1 MNFEVEHASFG
12 YRKEPDILKDI
23 HFQIGKGEILSIL
36 GSNGVGKTTLLK
48 CTLGFLP
55 WRSGQT
61 LIDGKPWSE
70 WKNQEIW
77 KRIGYVPQAKRS
89 AFSYTTEEMVLLG
102 RNAHLG
108 LLSQPTKKDYDHA
121 KECLEMVGMSRL
133 IGKLCNEISG
143 GELQMVLIARA
154 LATDPELL
162 ILDEP
167 ESNLDFKNQLIVIHT
182 IRDLCKERGI
192 SSIVNT
198 HYPEHALAIS
208 HKAMILNRDGTN
220 AFGPAN
226 EIINEERLAKAFDV
240 DVRIRS
246 FMVVDNTHTCV
257 LPIDIVRK
265 STCDGGNG
273 TIRLAEKKD
282 EKEPYRAERKL
293 IAAAKH
299 AAGKGVV

>member
-1 MNFEVEHASFG
+1 MIFEVKEASFG
-12 YRKEPDILKDI
+12 YKKSPDILKDLA
-23 HFQIGKGEILSIL
+23 FTVNEGEILSIL

-55 WRSGQT
+55 WRTGCT
-61 LIDGKPWSE
+61 YINGKPWHE

-77 KRIGYVPQAKRS
+77 KKIGYVPQAKRS

-108 LLSQPTKKDYDHA
+108 ILAQPTKKDYMFA
-121 KECLEMVGMSRL
+121 EECLEMVGMSRL
-133 IGKLCNEISG
+133 RGKLCNEISG

-167 ESNLDFKNQLIVIHT
+167 ESNLDFKNQLIVIDT
-182 IRDLCKERGI
+182 IHKLCRERGI

-208 HKAMILNRDGTN
+208 DKALILNRDGSN
-220 AFGPAN
+220 AFGNA
-226 EIINEERLAKAFDV
+226 EEVISEENLCKAFDV
-240 DVRIRS
+240 DVRIRD
-246 FMVVDNTHTCV
+246 FQLEEKKHVCV
-257 LPIDIVRK
+257 LPIGVLSEDHGEMHMRVVEGRNRFRESGRK
-265 STCDGGNG
+265 TTMHS
-273 TIRLAEKKD
+273 
-282 EKEPYRAERKL
+282 RK
-293 IAAAKH
+293 
-299 AAGKGVV
+299 

>member
-1 MNFEVEHASFG
+1 MNFQVEHASFG
-12 YRKEPDILKDI
+12 YKKEPDILKDI

-61 LIDGKPWSE
+61 LIDGKPWHE

-108 LLSQPTKKDYDHA
+108 LLSQPTKKDMDHA
-121 KECLEMVGMSRL
+121 KSCLEMVGMSRL

-182 IRDLCKERGI
+182 IRDLCRERGI

-208 HKAMILNRDGTN
+208 HKALILNRDGTN
-220 AFGPAN
+220 AFGEAS
-226 EIINEERLAKAFDV
+226 EIINEERLGKAFDV

-246 FMVVDNTHTCV
+246 FQVERNMHTCV
-257 LPIDIVRK
+257 LPIDVVRK
-265 STCDGGNG
+265 ST
-273 TIRLAEKKD
+273 REHSD
-282 EKEPYRAERKL
+282 EKIHLDVDEEDKESYRWSARTSESVR
-293 IAAAKH
+293 H
-299 AAGKGVV
+299 VAGKGV